1 MAECGNVRK
10 GETMKNP
17 FKNFKTKRQ
26 LREEIVELKKLTN
39 LAPPLKFER
48 VNQQIKTLQGMYRV
62 CVTEGYKQPPEG
74 LMLYRTVGEMIP
86 EICSYIRCE
95 TERRTE
101 GFEEWEYT
109 KFKLRILVEEQ
120 DAKEK

>member
-1 MAECGNVRK
+1 
-10 GETMKNP
+10 MKNP

-26 LREEIVELKKLTN
+26 LRAENEELKKLKN
-39 LAPPLKFER
+39 LAPPPKIGIETA
-48 VNQQIKTLQGMYRV
+48 QIKTFQGMYRV
-62 CVTEGYKQPPEG
+62 CVTEGYRQPPEG
-74 LMLYRTVGEMIP
+74 LMLYRTIGDMIP

-120 DAKEK
+120 DAKEKQASQSP

>member
-1 MAECGNVRK
+1 
-10 GETMKNP
+10 MKKL

-26 LREEIVELKKLTN
+26 LQEEVKRLSN
-39 LAPPLKFER
+39 LVPPPKIGIETA
-48 VNQQIKTLQGMYRV
+48 QIKTFQGMYRV
-62 CVTEGYKQPPEG
+62 CVTEGYRQPPEG
-74 LMLYRTVGEMIP
+74 LMLYRTIGDMIP

>member
-1 MAECGNVRK
+1 MR
-10 GETMKNP
+10 NP
-17 FKNFKTKRQ
+17 FKNYKTKRQ
-26 LREEIVELKKLTN
+26 LRAEIERLKK

-48 VNQQIKTLQGMYRV
+48 EDVQIKTLQGMYRV

-74 LMLYRTVGEMIP
+74 LMLNRIVREMVP

-95 TERRTE
+95 TERKIE

-109 KFKLRILVEEQ
+109 KFKLRILVEEP

>member
-1 MAECGNVRK
+1 
-10 GETMKNP
+10 MKKL

-26 LREEIVELKKLTN
+26 LREEVKRLSN
-39 LAPPLKFER
+39 LAPPLKFESKD
-48 VNQQIKTLQGMYRV
+48 VQIKTIQGMYRV

-74 LMLYRTVGEMIP
+74 LMLYRTVSEMVP

-109 KFKLRILVEEQ
+109 KFKLRILVEEL
-120 DAKEK
+120 DAKEE